1 MVEKNI
7 NVLLLPTDP
16 NDKRNVYLEVR
27 AGTGGDE
34 ASLFVGDLYGI
45 YKKYCEGQ
53 GWSWKVL
60 EESAGSDGGFKA
72 VTVEV
77 SQRSGGEGVYSK
89 MKWEVSC
96 SYLDL
101 FRRETVRFALLR
113 SFFPTFSLSTLSLL
127 ANLCSL
133 SPSCATIAWQAGV
146 HRVQRVPA
154 TETQGRVHTSTATVA
169 VMPEVDD
176 IDMEG
181 VIDMKDI
188 EISTMRSGGAG
199 GQNVN
204 KVETGVDLTHK
215 PTGIRIKCTQE
226 RSQLKNKD
234 LALKMLQTKL
244 YDMELEKKNEA
255 ERALRGDQ
263 VGTGGR
269 SEKIRTYNWKD
280 SRVSDHRLG
289 MNFPLDGFLKGD
301 CGQII
306 DACLTKD
313 QEQKMNA
320 VVQENL

>member
-133 SPSCATIAWQAGV
+133 SPSFALLRHHCLAG
-146 HRVQRVPA
+146 RRP
-154 TETQGRVHTSTATVA
+154 
-169 VMPEVDD
+169 P
-176 IDMEG
+176 
-181 VIDMKDI
+181 
-188 EISTMRSGGAG
+188 RSA
-199 GQNVN
+199 
-204 KVETGVDLTHK
+204 
-215 PTGIRIKCTQE
+215 
-226 RSQLKNKD
+226 RSCN
-234 LALKMLQTKL
+234 
-244 YDMELEKKNEA
+244 
-255 ERALRGDQ
+255 
-263 VGTGGR
+263 
-269 SEKIRTYNWKD
+269 
-280 SRVSDHRLG
+280 
-289 MNFPLDGFLKGD
+289 
-301 CGQII
+301 
-306 DACLTKD
+306 
-313 QEQKMNA
+313 
-320 VVQENL
+320 

>member
-1 MVEKNI
+1 M
-7 NVLLLPTDP
+7 
-16 NDKRNVYLEVR
+16 
-27 AGTGGDE
+27 
-34 ASLFVGDLYGI
+34 
-45 YKKYCEGQ
+45 
-53 GWSWKVL
+53 
-60 EESAGSDGGFKA
+60 
-72 VTVEV
+72 
-77 SQRSGGEGVYSK
+77 
-89 MKWEVSC
+89 
-96 SYLDL
+96 
-101 FRRETVRFALLR
+101 
-113 SFFPTFSLSTLSLL
+113 
-127 ANLCSL
+127 
-133 SPSCATIAWQAGV
+133 
-146 HRVQRVPA
+146 
-154 TETQGRVHTSTATVA
+154 HTSTATVA